1 MRPSADPESY
11 AFGSNWLEGKSMIHG
26 EVVEDASHQRSRL
39 ERTTSCMGPLRDSHL
54 TRVSGSLPD
63 SMGLSSSTVEPLANV
78 QTHGRT
84 DLNHRWK
91 PSRSSLRLSASSA
104 LS

>member
-1 MRPSADPESY
+1 
-11 AFGSNWLEGKSMIHG
+11 MIHG
-26 EVVEDASHQRSRL
+26 EVVEERL
-39 ERTTSCMGPLRDSHL
+39 TPTKPPRKKDYIMLGPLRDSHL